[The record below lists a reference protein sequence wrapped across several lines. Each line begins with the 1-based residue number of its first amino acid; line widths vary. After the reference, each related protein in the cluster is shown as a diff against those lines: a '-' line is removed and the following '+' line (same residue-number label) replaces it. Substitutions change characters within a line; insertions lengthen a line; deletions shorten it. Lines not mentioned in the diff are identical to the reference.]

1 MTADV
6 DRRRFLQIT
15 AAAAFAA
22 PLAAKGQAVG
32 VRRIAVVATTSPVSE
47 LTGREPANPAVRA
60 FVARLRDLGWTEG
73 RDIAF
78 EFRSAE
84 GRPERYPEIM
94 SELIR
99 IPVAVIVTGDTA
111 TARAAAQA
119 TRSIP
124 IVMAGGGDPVEAG
137 LVTNLARPG
146 GNLTGFIFVP
156 DGALFGKQLQLL
168 REVAPAI
175 ERVAVI
181 HQTPIE
187 ARIRD
192 PLEPQARALGL
203 NLLWTAVDRL
213 EAFPEVL
220 VSIRTGRANALY
232 ALPTARNF
240 AWRRQL
246 VELAEKTRLPALYG
260 HAESARA
267 GGLIAYAASVP
278 DVFRRAAEYVD
289 RILRGVRPADLPI
302 QAPVKFDLVVNL
314 RTAKALGITIPS
326 AVLARADEVID

>member
-6 DRRRFLQIT
+6 DRRRFLRIT

-22 PLAAKGQAVG
+22 PLAAIGQAVRAPR
-32 VRRIAVVATTSPVSE
+32 VALVATTSPVSE
-47 LTGREPANPAVRA
+47 LTGRQPANPAVRA
-60 FVARLRDLGWTEG
+60 FVERLRELGWTEG

-94 SELIR
+94 AELVR
-99 IPVAVIVTGDTA
+99 IPVAAIVTGDTA

-124 IVMAGGGDPVEAG
+124 IVMAGVGDPVEAG
-137 LVTNLARPG
+137 LVANLARPG
-146 GNLTGFIFVP
+146 GNLTGFILVP
-156 DGALFGKQLQLL
+156 SAALFGKQLQLL
-168 REVAPAI
+168 REVSPTI
-175 ERVAVI
+175 ERIAVI

-192 PLEPQARALGL
+192 PLEPQASALGL
-203 NLLWTAVDRL
+203 TLLWTAVDRL
-213 EAFPEVL
+213 ETFPEVL
-220 VSIRTGRANALY
+220 VAIRTGRADALY
-232 ALPTARNF
+232 ALTTGPNF

-260 HAESARA
+260 HTETARA
-267 GGLIAYAASVP
+267 GGLMAYAASVA
-278 DVFRRAAEYVD
+278 DVFRRTAEYVD
-289 RILRGVRPADLPI
+289 RILRGARPGDLPI

-314 RTAKALGITIPS
+314 RTAKALNITIPS
-326 AVLARADEVID
+326 AVLARADEVIE